1 MKSLKIYTF
10 FLLAFLFATAS
21 LNAQTARVQIIHNSA
36 DAAASVVDVWLNNT
50 KLLSNFAFRTATPY
64 ITAPAG
70 VLLNIGIAPP
80 NSTSWTQSFRIKQV
94 SLTENQTYVIVAGG
108 IISTSGYNPSPTFL
122 VSVYPI
128 GREVASQ
135 AANTDVLV
143 AHGATDAPTVDIYET
158 GVGAGQI
165 VNNLM
170 YGNVAGYLELPTA
183 NYVLEVRDETG
194 TVTVAAYSAPL
205 ATLGLQ
211 GQALTVLASGFLN
224 PSANSNGAPFGLYV
238 ALASGGALVELPVYN
253 PTPTARV
260 QVIHNAADAA
270 AEVVDVWLNDTK
282 LIADFAFRTATPF
295 IDAPAGVEF
304 TIAIKP
310 PGSTSPANPIWS
322 QNYTLMDGGSYILVA
337 NGLVDNQNYLP
348 FKPFDIYVL
357 PTALESATAGN
368 ETAISVFHGST
379 DAPTVDIV
387 EVGVGAGTIVD
398 DLSYGNFVDYL
409 NVITADYVVEVRDAT
424 GTVTVASYAV
434 PLATFGLHGQAVTV
448 LASGFL
454 NPSANNNGAPFG
466 LYVALASG
474 GDLID
479 LPVYSYTP
487 TARVQV
493 IHNAA
498 DAAAASVDVWL
509 NDTKIVADFAFRTA
523 TPFIDA
529 PAGVEFTIAIQPPG
543 STSPANPI
551 WSQNYTLADGGSYIL
566 VANGLVDNQNYTP
579 FKPFDIYVLPTAL
592 EAAANSNETAV
603 AVFHG
608 STDAPTVDVVE
619 TGVGAGTIIDNFEYG
634 NFAGYLNLPTANYV
648 LEVRDE
654 TGTVT
659 VASYSAPLATLG
671 LQGQALTVLASG
683 FLNPSANNNGAPFGL
698 YVALSSGGALVEL
711 PVYTPSARV
720 QVIHNAADAAA
731 ASVDVWLND
740 TKLLADFAFRT
751 ATPFIDAPAGV
762 EFTIAIQPPGSTSP
776 ANPIW
781 SQNYTLADG
790 ETYVLI
796 ANGLVDNQNYTP
808 FKPFD
813 IYVYAMG
820 REASASSNLTDVLVF
835 HGSTDAPTVD
845 VVEIGVGAG
854 TIIDNFEYGNF
865 AGYLSLTT
873 TDYLLA
879 IRDETGTTTV
889 AAFAAPLGTLGLGG
903 QALTVVASG
912 FLNPVENNNGEP
924 FGLYAALASGGALV
938 QLPVVTSVEEQNQ
951 IGAFKL
957 YPNPATSKVNISLDI
972 ISDSEVT
979 VSIYNM
985 IGSMVKNENF
995 GRLSNGVQ
1003 NKSID
1008 VTDLSEGVYLMKVTA
1023 NTSQITQKV
1032 LINK

>member
-1 MKSLKIYTF
+1 MKSLKIYTL
-10 FLLAFLFATAS
+10 FLVAFLFATAAS

-36 DAAASVVDVWLNNT
+36 DAAASEVDVWLNNT
-50 KLLSNFAFRTATPY
+50 KLLDNFAFRTATPF
-64 ITAPAG
+64 IDAPAG
-70 VLLNIGIAPP
+70 VLLNIGIAPA
-80 NSTSWTQSFRIKQV
+80 NSTSWTQSFKIKQV
-94 SLTENQTYVIVAGG
+94 SLTENQTYIIIAEG
-108 IISTSGYNPSPTFL
+108 IRSTSGYNPSPAFD
-122 VSVYPI
+122 VEVRPI
-128 GREVASQ
+128 GRESASQ
-135 AANTDVLV
+135 SGNTDVLV
-143 AHGATDAPTVDIYET
+143 SHGATDAPTVDIYET

-170 YGNVAGYLELPTA
+170 YGNVAGYLELPTS

-194 TVTVAAYSAPL
+194 TVTVASYSAPL

-211 GQALTVLASGFLN
+211 GQAITVLASGFLN

-238 ALASGGALVELPVYN
+238 AHATGGALVELPVYN

-270 AEVVDVWLNDTK
+270 AASVDVWLNDTK
-282 LIADFAFRTATPF
+282 LLADFAFRTATPF

-304 TIAIKP
+304 TIAIQP
-310 PGSTSPANPIWS
+310 PGSASPANPIWS
-322 QNYTLMDGGSYILVA
+322 QNYTLAAGGSYILVA
-337 NGLVDNQNYLP
+337 NGLVDSQNYTP

-357 PTALESATAGN
+357 PTAMESATAGN

-398 DLSYGNFVDYL
+398 DLVYGNFVDYL
-409 NVITADYVVEVRDAT
+409 NVITADYVIEVRDAT

-434 PLATFGLHGQAVTV
+434 PLATLGLQGQALTV

-466 LYVALASG
+466 LYVALSSG
-474 GDLID
+474 GALVE
-479 LPVYSYTP
+479 LPVYSP

-509 NDTKIVADFAFRTA
+509 NDTKLLADFAFRTA

-551 WSQNYTLADGGSYIL
+551 WSQNYTLAAGGSYIL

-592 EAAANSNETAV
+592 ETAANSNETAV

-619 TGVGAGTIIDNFEYG
+619 TGVGAGTIINNFEYG
-634 NFAGYLNLPTANYV
+634 NFAGYLNLPTADYV

-698 YVALSSGGALVEL
+698 YAALATGGALVEL
-711 PVYTPSARV
+711 PVYSPTARV

-790 ETYVLI
+790 ETYVLV

-813 IYVYAMG
+813 IYVYPMG

-835 HGSTDAPTVD
+835 HGSTDAPAVD

-873 TDYLLA
+873 TDYVLA
-879 IRDETGTTTV
+879 IRDESGTTTV
-889 AAFAAPLGTLGLGG
+889 AAFAAPLETLGLGG

-912 FLNPVENNNGEP
+912 FLNPLVNNNGEP

-951 IGAFKL
+951 IGAFNL
-957 YPNPATSKVNISLDI
+957 YPNPATSRVNISLDI
-972 ISDSEVT
+972 LSDSEVS
-979 VSIYNM
+979 VSIYNI
-985 IGSMVKNENF
+985 IGSLVKNENL
-995 GRLSNGVQ
+995 GRLTNGIQ

-1023 NTSQITQKV
+1023 NNSQITQKV

>member
-50 KLLSNFAFRTATPY
+50 KLIENFAFRTATPF
-64 ITAPAG
+64 ISAPAG

-80 NSTSWTQSFRIKQV
+80 NSTSWTQSFRVKQV

-224 PSANSNGAPFGLYV
+224 PSANSNGAPFGLYA
-238 ALASGGALVELPVYN
+238 ALPSGGALVELPAY
-253 PTPTARV
+253 TPSARV
-260 QVIHNAADAA
+260 QVIHNSADAA

-295 IDAPAGVEF
+295 IDAPAGIEF

-337 NGLVDNQNYLP
+337 NGLVNNQNYLP

-368 ETAISVFHGST
+368 ETALAVFHGST

-551 WSQNYTLADGGSYIL
+551 WSQNYTLADGGKYIL

-698 YVALSSGGALVEL
+698 FVALASGGALVEL

-731 ASVDVWLND
+731 SSVDVWLND

-796 ANGLVDNQNYTP
+796 ANGLVNSQNYTP

-813 IYVYAMG
+813 IYVYPMG

-951 IGAFKL
+951 IGAFNL
-957 YPNPATSKVNISLDI
+957 YPNPATSKVNILLDI
-972 ISDSEVT
+972 LSDSEVT

-995 GRLSNGVQ
+995 GRLSNGMQ

-1008 VTDLSEGVYLMKVTA
+1008 VTDLSEGIYLMKVTA
-1023 NTSQITQKV
+1023 NKSQKTQKV

>member
-10 FLLAFLFATAS
+10 LLLAFLFATTS

-50 KLLSNFAFRTATPY
+50 KLIENFAFRTATPY
-64 ITAPAG
+64 IVAPAG

-94 SLTENQTYVIVAGG
+94 SLTENETYVIVAGG

-143 AHGATDAPTVDIYET
+143 VHGATDAPTVDIYET

-194 TVTVAAYSAPL
+194 TVTVASYSAPL
-205 ATLGLQ
+205 AMLGLQ
-211 GQALTVLASGFLN
+211 GKAITVLASGFLN
-224 PSANSNGAPFGLYV
+224 PSANSNGAPFGLFA
-238 ALASGGALVELPVYN
+238 ALPSGGALVELPLYS
-253 PTPTARV
+253 PSARV

-322 QNYTLMDGGSYILVA
+322 QNYTLMVGGSYILVA

-424 GTVTVASYAV
+424 GTATVASYAV
-434 PLATFGLHGQAVTV
+434 PLATLGLHGQAVTV

-474 GDLID
+474 GNLID

-498 DAAAASVDVWL
+498 DAAAAAVDVWL
-509 NDTKIVADFAFRTA
+509 NDTKLVADFAFRTA
-523 TPFIDA
+523 TSFVDA
-529 PAGVEFTIAIQPPG
+529 PAGVEFTIAIQAPG

-551 WSQNYTLADGGSYIL
+551 WSQNYTLADGGKYIL

-634 NFAGYLNLPTANYV
+634 NFAGYLNLPTADYV

-683 FLNPSANNNGAPFGL
+683 FLNPAANNNGAPFGL
-698 YVALSSGGALVEL
+698 YVALASGGALVEL
-711 PVYTPSARV
+711 PVYAPTARV

-762 EFTIAIQPPGSTSP
+762 EFTIAIQAPGSTSP

-813 IYVYAMG
+813 IYVYPMG

-845 VVEIGVGAG
+845 VVETGVGAG
-854 TIIDNFEYGNF
+854 TIIDNFEYGTFND
-865 AGYLSLTT
+865 YISLDAI
-873 TDYLLA
+873 DYILA
-879 IRDETGTTTV
+879 IKDETGSVTV
-889 AAFAAPLGTLGLGG
+889 ASFAAPLGTLGLGG

-912 FLNPVENNNGEP
+912 FLNPVENNNGES

-938 QLPVVTSVEEQNQ
+938 QLPIVTSVEEKSQ
-951 IGAFKL
+951 IGAFNL

-972 ISDSEVT
+972 LSDSEVT
-979 VSIYNM
+979 VSIYNI
-985 IGSMVKNENF
+985 IGSLVRNESL
-995 GRLSNGVQ
+995 GRLSNGMQ

-1023 NTSQITQKV
+1023 NNSQLTKKV

>member
-10 FLLAFLFATAS
+10 LLLAFLFATTS

-50 KLLSNFAFRTATPY
+50 KLIENFAFRTATPY
-64 ITAPAG
+64 IVAPAG

-94 SLTENQTYVIVAGG
+94 SLTENETYVIVAGG

-128 GREVASQ
+128 GCEVASQ

-143 AHGATDAPTVDIYET
+143 VHGATDAPTVDIYET

-183 NYVLEVRDETG
+183 NYVLELRDETG
-194 TVTVAAYSAPL
+194 TVTVASYSVPL

-211 GQALTVLASGFLN
+211 GKAITVLASGFLN
-224 PSANSNGAPFGLYV
+224 PSANSNGAPFGLFA
-238 ALASGGALVELPVYN
+238 ALPSGGALVELPLY
-253 PTPTARV
+253 TPSARV

-322 QNYTLMDGGSYILVA
+322 QNYTLMVGGSYILVA

-357 PTALESATAGN
+357 PTALESASAGN

-434 PLATFGLHGQAVTV
+434 PLATLGLHGQAVTV

-474 GDLID
+474 GNLID

-487 TARVQV
+487 TARLQV

-509 NDTKIVADFAFRTA
+509 NDTKLVADFAFRTA
-523 TPFIDA
+523 TSFVDA
-529 PAGVEFTIAIQPPG
+529 PFGVEFTIAIQAPG

-551 WSQNYTLADGGSYIL
+551 WSQNYTLADGGKYIL

-592 EAAANSNETAV
+592 ESAANSNETAV

-683 FLNPSANNNGAPFGL
+683 FLNPAANNNGAPFGL
-698 YVALSSGGALVEL
+698 YVALAAGGALVEL

-762 EFTIAIQPPGSTSP
+762 EFTIAIQAPGSTSP

-781 SQNYTLADG
+781 SQNYTLTDG

-796 ANGLVDNQNYTP
+796 ANGLVDNQNYTS

-813 IYVYAMG
+813 IYVYPMG

-845 VVEIGVGAG
+845 VVETGVGAG
-854 TIIDNFEYGNF
+854 TIIDNFEYGTFND
-865 AGYLSLTT
+865 YISLDAI
-873 TDYLLA
+873 DYILA
-879 IRDETGTTTV
+879 IKDETGSVTV
-889 AAFAAPLGTLGLGG
+889 ASFAAPLGTLGLGG
-903 QALTVVASG
+903 QAITVVASG
-912 FLNPVENNNGEP
+912 FLNPVENNNGES

-938 QLPVVTSVEEQNQ
+938 QLPVVTSLEEKSQ
-951 IGAFKL
+951 IGAFNL

-972 ISDSEVT
+972 LSDSEVT
-979 VSIYNM
+979 VSIYNI
-985 IGSMVKNENF
+985 IGSLVRNESL
-995 GRLSNGVQ
+995 GRLSNGMQ
-1003 NKSID
+1003 SKSID

-1023 NTSQITQKV
+1023 NNSQLTKKV